1 MRPVDVNCDARR
13 KSSLS
18 QSWSP
23 AVRTLRRTADPG
35 NELERGSRHSGVA
48 PGSKSSSPAGR
59 SVQRP
64 PAALVPWNP
73 RMRPTGCFV
82 LRLTLWLRGILSRRG
97 GSCGSACGLAPLAST
112 PAHRTQDSTHVLTF
126 LGDGWVVSRTR
137 SRSDVSPPIV
147 GCDGAARRRHGTR
160 AGRVTSLDSS
170 EE

>member
-1 MRPVDVNCDARR
+1 M
-13 KSSLS
+13 
-18 QSWSP
+18 
-23 AVRTLRRTADPG
+23 RTLRRTADPG

-82 LRLTLWLRGILSRRG
+82 LPLTLWLRVILSRRG
-97 GSCGSACGLAPLAST
+97 GSCGSACGLAPWRRL
-112 PAHRTQDSTHVLTF
+112 PPIERRILRMLIF

-137 SRSDVSPPIV
+137 SRSEVSPPIV

-160 AGRVTSLDSS
+160 AGGVTSLDSS

>member
-82 LRLTLWLRGILSRRG
+82 LRLTLWLRVILSRRG

-112 PAHRTQDSTHVLTF
+112 PAHRTQDSTHVLTP
-126 LGDGWVVSRTR
+126 LGDGWVGFAHALPQRRLAADRGLRWRCTSPTWN
-137 SRSDVSPPIV
+137 SSWPGDV
-147 GCDGAARRRHGTR
+147 AR
-160 AGRVTSLDSS
+160 LL
-170 EE
+170 